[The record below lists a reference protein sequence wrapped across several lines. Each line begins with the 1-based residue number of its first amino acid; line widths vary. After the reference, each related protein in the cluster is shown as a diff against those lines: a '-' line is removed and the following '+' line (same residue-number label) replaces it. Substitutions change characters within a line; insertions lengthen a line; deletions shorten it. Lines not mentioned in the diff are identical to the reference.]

1 MILSAFFLAVL
12 TVCRQNRAVLQ
23 KPKVWSRNRN
33 FGFWIRL
40 SVSFL
45 LNPYFFQC
53 WHSDKDSVGCIGH
66 RDKRTTCWSRVRDQ
80 SFLISF
86 IDLPLWPGLSRS
98 QAGYVGRRGQLYNCV
113 GKSCDYET
121 QKLNRRGSTTF
132 NASLTLPDLYLGH
145 CVWYVGMITW
155 YLGHCIWYL
164 WMIIWHF
171 IKIRLGAVIWER
183 RWQQPLP
190 DPPVEG
196 GYTLWSSTS
205 TPSLSLSCVSALK
218 G

>member
-1 MILSAFFLAVL
+1 MGPLSSWSNRS
-12 TVCRQNRAVLQ
+12 TVVGIQTRT
-23 KPKVWSRNRN
+23 
-33 FGFWIRL
+33 L
-40 SVSFL
+40 SNVGIG
-45 LNPYFFQC
+45 
-53 WHSDKDSVGCIGH
+53 WHSDKDNVGCIGH
-66 RDKRTTCWSRVRDQ
+66 RDKHTTCWSRVRDQ

-86 IDLPLWPGLSRS
+86 IDLPLWAGLSRS

-132 NASLTLPDLYLGH
+132 TASLTLPDLYLGH
-145 CVWYVGMITW
+145 CIWYVGMITW

-164 WMIIWHF
+164 WMIIWYF

-196 GYTLWSSTS
+196 GYTLWSSIYPLLLLVSVSLVSVSWRDGVMNKS
-205 TPSLSLSCVSALK
+205 TASIN
-218 G
+218 

>member
-1 MILSAFFLAVL
+1 MLALAGIQTRTMLAALAQRQTYNLLIPGERPELSDQLYRFAAV
-12 TVCRQNRAVLQ
+12 
-23 KPKVWSRNRN
+23 S
-33 FGFWIRL
+33 G
-40 SVSFL
+40 SVEI
-45 LNPYFFQC
+45 P
-53 WHSDKDSVGCIGH
+53 
-66 RDKRTTCWSRVRDQ
+66 
-80 SFLISF
+80 
-86 IDLPLWPGLSRS
+86 
-98 QAGYVGRRGQLYNCV
+98 GYVGRRGQLYNCV

-196 GYTLWSSTS
+196 GYTLWSSIYPLLLLVSVSLVSVSWRDGVMNKS
-205 TPSLSLSCVSALK
+205 TASIK
-218 G
+218 

>member
-1 MILSAFFLAVL
+1 MVF
-12 TVCRQNRAVLQ
+12 RQGLFSNV
-23 KPKVWSRNRN
+23 
-33 FGFWIRL
+33 GIG
-40 SVSFL
+40 
-45 LNPYFFQC
+45 
-53 WHSDKDSVGCIGH
+53 WHSDKDNVGCIEH
-66 RDKRTTCWSRVRDQ
+66 RDKHTTCWSRVRDQ

-86 IDLPLWPGLSRS
+86 IDLPLWAGLSRS

-164 WMIIWHF
+164 WMIIWYF
-171 IKIRLGAVIWER
+171 IKIRLVRSRNMREKVAAASA
-183 RWQQPLP
+183 
-190 DPPVEG
+190 
-196 GYTLWSSTS
+196 WSSSGGGVHFVILHLPTS
-205 TPSLSLSCVSALK
+205 TPSLSLSCVSELK
-218 G
+218 GRRHEQIHSKH